1 MMDFPS
7 NWRVPM
13 ENIIPRWEWRT
24 FGKGFGVSDNRFAA
38 LEPGGVQESDEI
50 YFLSPAG
57 DQNVKVRDRLM
68 DIKTLEQVNPDGLEQ
83 WKPVMKG
90 AFPLPAAEVKKVFD
104 ALGVAPPALAR
115 ADYTL
120 EQFVEELAKPGQ
132 RLLVVNVHKKRT
144 RYKIDGCLSEMT
156 EVVAEGRTT
165 RTVAIESED
174 PARVIATVRKFGLD
188 KFANINYPRGL
199 KQLVGMKA

>member
-1 MMDFPS
+1 
-7 NWRVPM
+7 M

-24 FGKGFGVSDNRFAA
+24 FGESFGEADDRFAA

-90 AFPLPAAEVKKVFD
+90 TFPLPAAEVKKVFD
-104 ALGVAPPALAR
+104 ALDVAPPSLAR

-120 EQFVEELAKPGQ
+120 EQFVKELAEPGQ
-132 RLLVVNVHKKRT
+132 RLRVVNVHKKRT
-144 RYKIDGCLSEMT
+144 RYKIDGCTSEMT
-156 EVVAEGRTT
+156 DVVADGKKT
-165 RTVAIESED
+165 RTVALELED
-174 PARVIATVRKFGLD
+174 PARVIATVRKLGLD
-188 KFANINYPRGL
+188 KFPNINYPRGL
-199 KQLVGMKA
+199 KQLIGMKS